1 MTGFSV
7 MGIIILLDE
16 RKIEVDGIKMI
27 AQNRKA
33 RHDYFLEEEFEAGIS
48 LAGTEVKSLRAGKV
62 NFRDSYAMI
71 KNGEVYIVGLYI
83 SPYEMGN
90 INNKEPERDR
100 KLLLHKEEI
109 RKLIGKTEQKGYS
122 LIPTK
127 IYFKRNK
134 VKLGFALAKGK
145 KLYDKRQSMKEKDA
159 KREIDIRVKGFNN

>member
-1 MTGFSV
+1 
-7 MGIIILLDE
+7 MGIITLWNG

-27 AQNRKA
+27 AKNRKA

-62 NFRDSYAMI
+62 NFRDSYAAI
-71 KNGEVYIVGLYI
+71 RNGEVYIVGLYI

-90 INNKEPERDR
+90 INNKDPERER

-122 LIPTK
+122 MIPTK

-134 VKLGFALAKGK
+134 VKLSFSLAKGK
-145 KLYDKRQSMKEKDA
+145 RLYDKRQSLKEKDA
-159 KREIDIRVKGFNN
+159 KREIDKRVKGFNQ